1 MKKIIRLALAVALLF
16 AVAPAQAQKLHMAVD
31 LQNTHLWRGIEVANG
46 FIVGPDI
53 SISDNA
59 DHFRFGMWG
68 GMKLGT
74 NTQKQSEYKEF
85 DYYMQYQYGGFKAT
99 LWDFNS
105 FSGID
110 HPKIFNYSAPE
121 TNHFLDLA
129 LYYTLPES
137 FPLTLG
143 WSTILWG
150 NDRFRNYSDNGT
162 PGDMQNVYSTYV
174 SADMPIWH
182 YDKWSVAAGLG
193 AAFALNPADNS
204 DSASKYST
212 GFAVVQTT
220 VGVTYDLTI
229 KNYHMPITVTAWF
242 NPEKNDGHLQLNVR
256 AINF

>member
-1 MKKIIRLALAVALLF
+1 MKKIFKLALVAAFLF
-16 AVAPAQAQKLHMAVD
+16 VGAGAQAQKLHMVTD
-31 LQNTHLWRGIEVANG
+31 IQNTHLWRGIEVANG

-53 SISDNA
+53 SISDND

-74 NTQKQSEYKEF
+74 NEGSTRYKEF
-85 DYYMQYQYGGFKAT
+85 DYYMQYQIGGFKAT
-99 LWDFNS
+99 LWDFNN
-105 FSGID
+105 FSNTGTKSD
-110 HPKIFNYSAPE
+110 HIFNYSAPN

-129 LYYTLPES
+129 VYYTMPET

-143 WSTILWG
+143 WSTIIWG
-150 NDRFRNYSDNGT
+150 NDRFADKQGKEK
-162 PGDMQNVYSTYV
+162 NVYSTYV

-182 YDKWSVAAGLG
+182 YDKFTVNAGLG
-193 AAFALNPADNS
+193 AAFALDPADGT

-220 VGVTYDLTI
+220 LGVTYDLTI
-229 KNYHMPITVTAWF
+229 GNYHMPITLTGWF